1 MGYLGGVPA
10 PSSHCSTLIEIPSA
24 SHENDL
30 SIAPVVKMD
39 VTNLNYFENSTDNI
53 ANLSK

>member
-10 PSSHCSTLIEIPSA
+10 PSSHCIIEIPSA
-24 SHENDL
+24 SQENDL
-30 SIAPVVKMD
+30 SIAPVVNMD